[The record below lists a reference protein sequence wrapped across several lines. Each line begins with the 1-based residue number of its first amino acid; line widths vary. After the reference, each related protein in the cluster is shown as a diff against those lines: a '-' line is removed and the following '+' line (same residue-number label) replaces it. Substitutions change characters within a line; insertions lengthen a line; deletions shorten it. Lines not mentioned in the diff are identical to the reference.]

1 VGVNKVKSKYYL
13 YNYGMEVL
21 SAALILVACVSA
33 GVSCMF
39 IARNRGA
46 INKHSRQRI
55 KDYEADIKYLGEIKK
70 ADAADYRQE
79 ILRLKGSINKMK
91 QGTTVTDSDM
101 KNSGL
106 GDVIMQLIPNRYKS
120 IAKPVVPMIE
130 EAVKKDP
137 AIVERIYEKI
147 KSANT
152 ANNKKTEPGTE
163 TEAVSSL

>member
-1 VGVNKVKSKYYL
+1 
-13 YNYGMEVL
+13 MEELL
-21 SAALILVACVSA
+21 SSALILVACVSA

-91 QGTTVTDSDM
+91 QGPELTERDIEAGSGIGEVLIKKFGFGKYLKYLPKGTLENIEKGIIENKDEIIKGIQERS
-101 KNSGL
+101 NSKQAQPG
-106 GDVIMQLIPNRYKS
+106 
-120 IAKPVVPMIE
+120 A
-130 EAVKKDP
+130 EA
-137 AIVERIYEKI
+137 
-147 KSANT
+147 
-152 ANNKKTEPGTE
+152 
-163 TEAVSSL
+163 EAVSSL

>member
-1 VGVNKVKSKYYL
+1 
-13 YNYGMEVL
+13 MEVL

-39 IARNRGA
+39 IARNRGS

-91 QGTTVTDSDM
+91 QGPALTEQEIE
-101 KNSGL
+101 SGSGIGEVL
-106 GDVIMQLIPNRYKS
+106 IKKFGFGKYLKYLPKGTLENIEKGIMEN
-120 IAKPVVPMIE
+120 
-130 EAVKKDP
+130 KDE
-137 AIVERIYEKI
+137 II
-147 KSANT
+147 KGIQQRS
-152 ANNKKTEPGTE
+152 NNKQAQPGTE
-163 TEAVSSL
+163 TEAISSL